1 MFNFGGI
8 THVIRNP
15 KGHAEGYEFS
25 LVGSVP
31 LAMMEPRKPTTADVM
46 AGRVQKDG
54 FAYYGRKWS
63 TAEQIKADAAKVGA
77 HLCDIPTCACRAILD
92 TSTENH
98 VDLSN
103 NFDGRHTY

>member
-31 LAMMEPRKPTTADVM
+31 LAMMEPRKPTTA
-46 AGRVQKDG
+46 RC
-54 FAYYGRKWS
+54 YGRSCTEGWVCLLWPQVEHS
-63 TAEQIKADAAKVGA
+63 GA
-77 HLCDIPTCACRAILD
+77 NQSRCGESRRASL
-92 TSTENH
+92 
-98 VDLSN
+98 
-103 NFDGRHTY
+103 